1 MSSPAFTDDQVDPDL
16 TDDQVDHDLA
26 ADLVA
31 SPRRRVTL
39 RGLWRRKGLRWIAA
53 LLLVVGLI
61 VFTGLLLLGRAEA
74 RQADDPRSAGR
85 SGAAAVAQLLRDEGG
100 KEERDEARI
109 AEITTKLTELYD
121 EIMAN
126 ETMADMQAAEQEL
139 SAIVNDVNR
148 GMQSILQPE
157 MEGGCSGNCSSCS
170 SCH

>member
-1 MSSPAFTDDQVDPDL
+1 MNEQLRIALEHFLNALRDSEEVVRYQNAKALYL
-16 TDDQVDHDLA
+16 TDSKL
-26 ADLVA
+26 
-31 SPRRRVTL
+31 
-39 RGLWRRKGLRWIAA
+39 GA
-53 LLLVVGLI
+53 LIGEYNLQG
-61 VFTGLLLLGRAEA
+61 
-74 RQADDPRSAGR
+74 
-85 SGAAAVAQLLRDEGG
+85 QLLRDEGG

-126 ETMADMQAAEQEL
+126 ETMADMQAAEQEI

>member
-1 MSSPAFTDDQVDPDL
+1 MNEQLRIALENFLNALRDSEEVVRYQNAKALYL
-16 TDDQVDHDLA
+16 TDSKL
-26 ADLVA
+26 
-31 SPRRRVTL
+31 
-39 RGLWRRKGLRWIAA
+39 GA
-53 LLLVVGLI
+53 LIREYNLQG
-61 VFTGLLLLGRAEA
+61 
-74 RQADDPRSAGR
+74 
-85 SGAAAVAQLLRDEGG
+85 QLLRDEGS

-126 ETMADMQAAEQEL
+126 ETMADMQAAEQEI

>member
-1 MSSPAFTDDQVDPDL
+1 
-16 TDDQVDHDLA
+16 
-26 ADLVA
+26 
-31 SPRRRVTL
+31 
-39 RGLWRRKGLRWIAA
+39 
-53 LLLVVGLI
+53 LI
-61 VFTGLLLLGRAEA
+61 GEYNLQG
-74 RQADDPRSAGR
+74 
-85 SGAAAVAQLLRDEGG
+85 QLLRDEGS

-126 ETMADMQAAEQEL
+126 ETMADMQAAEQEI

>member
-1 MSSPAFTDDQVDPDL
+1 MNEQLRIALENFLNALRDSEEVVRYQNAKALYL
-16 TDDQVDHDLA
+16 TDSKL
-26 ADLVA
+26 
-31 SPRRRVTL
+31 
-39 RGLWRRKGLRWIAA
+39 GA
-53 LLLVVGLI
+53 LIGEDNLQG
-61 VFTGLLLLGRAEA
+61 
-74 RQADDPRSAGR
+74 
-85 SGAAAVAQLLRDEGG
+85 QLLRDEGG

-109 AEITTKLTELYD
+109 AEITIKLTELYD

-126 ETMADMQAAEQEL
+126 ETMADMQAAEQEI

>member
-1 MSSPAFTDDQVDPDL
+1 MNEQLRIALENFLNALRDSEEVVRYQNAKALYL
-16 TDDQVDHDLA
+16 TDSKL
-26 ADLVA
+26 
-31 SPRRRVTL
+31 
-39 RGLWRRKGLRWIAA
+39 GA
-53 LLLVVGLI
+53 LIG
-61 VFTGLLLLGRAEA
+61 E
-74 RQADDPRSAGR
+74 
-85 SGAAAVAQLLRDEGG
+85 DEGG

-126 ETMADMQAAEQEL
+126 ETMADMQAAEQEI

>member
-1 MSSPAFTDDQVDPDL
+1 MNEQLRIALENFLNALRDSEEVVRYQNAKALYL
-16 TDDQVDHDLA
+16 TDSKL
-26 ADLVA
+26 
-31 SPRRRVTL
+31 
-39 RGLWRRKGLRWIAA
+39 GA
-53 LLLVVGLI
+53 LIGENNLQG
-61 VFTGLLLLGRAEA
+61 
-74 RQADDPRSAGR
+74 
-85 SGAAAVAQLLRDEGG
+85 QLLRDEGS

-126 ETMADMQAAEQEL
+126 ETMADMQAAEQEI

>member
-1 MSSPAFTDDQVDPDL
+1 MNEQLRIALEYFLNALRDSEEVVRYQNAKALYL
-16 TDDQVDHDLA
+16 TDSKLG
-26 ADLVA
+26 
-31 SPRRRVTL
+31 TL
-39 RGLWRRKGLRWIAA
+39 IGEYNLQG
-53 LLLVVGLI
+53 
-61 VFTGLLLLGRAEA
+61 
-74 RQADDPRSAGR
+74 
-85 SGAAAVAQLLRDEGG
+85 QLLRDEGA

-109 AEITTKLTELYD
+109 AEITTTITALYD

-126 ETMADMQAAEQEL
+126 ETMADMQAAEQEI